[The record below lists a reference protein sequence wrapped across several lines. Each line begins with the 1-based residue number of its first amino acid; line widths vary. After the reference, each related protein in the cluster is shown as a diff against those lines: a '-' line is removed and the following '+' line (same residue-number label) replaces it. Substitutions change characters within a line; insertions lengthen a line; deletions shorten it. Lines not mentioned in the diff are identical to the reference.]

1 MILDFGAND
10 GSNLSYYLGKAEK
23 VIAIEANPD
32 LCRQMENLFSQEIL
46 DGRLVIV
53 NAAIIPQS
61 VNKSCLKNERL
72 IDFWISKSN
81 SEISSAIEPKLNP
94 VGFYRVEVPALTILE
109 FLHIYISNEDE
120 ILFCKIDIEG
130 LDNLVLHDLFQ
141 ASIFPKFVSAEAQDM
156 GTFSQ
161 LVSSGHYNSFNYRS
175 ATDMAHGSFLGK
187 VKKSAAKEA
196 KYGRAGLFGEDLVDG
211 WHDEVETGLLMSLR
225 GYGWNDIHGRKI
237 EEGTDPKIS
246 FLLIIHL
253 LLTKIFKTFYQAIF
267 PFAFRRSLFK
277 ARQASL
283 IFLRKILQ

>member
-1 MILDFGAND
+1 LILDFGAND
-10 GSNLSYYLGKAEK
+10 GSNLSYYLEKAEK

-46 DGRLVIV
+46 DGSLVIV
-53 NAAIIPQS
+53 NVAIIPHS
-61 VNKSCLKNERL
+61 DNKLCFENERL
-72 IDFWISKSN
+72 IDFWINKSN

-94 VGFYRVEVPALTILE
+94 ADFYKVEVPALTILE
-109 FLHIYISNEDE
+109 FLRIYVSNKDE

-175 ATDMAHGSFLGK
+175 ATDMAHGSILGK
-187 VKKSAAKEA
+187 FRNGSAKKAR
-196 KYGRAGLFGEDLVDG
+196 YGRAGLFGEDLADG
-211 WHDEVETGLLMSLR
+211 WHDAVETGLIMSLR
-225 GYGWNDIHGRKI
+225 GYGWNDIHARKI
-237 EEGTDPKIS
+237 EEGTNPKVP

-253 LLTKIFKTFYQAIF
+253 LSTKIFKTFYQSIF
-267 PFAFRRSLFK
+267 PLAFRRNLFK

-283 IFLRKILQ
+283 IFLRKII